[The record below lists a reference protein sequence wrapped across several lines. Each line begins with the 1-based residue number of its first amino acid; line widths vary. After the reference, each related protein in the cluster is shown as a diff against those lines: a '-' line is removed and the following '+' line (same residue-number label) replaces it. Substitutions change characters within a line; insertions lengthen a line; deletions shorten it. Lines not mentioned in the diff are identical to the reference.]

1 METNKI
7 IAVFMG
13 FEDESRILGG
23 GQRMRRKTEW
33 KYGCQQYEQYG
44 YDQLKYHSDWNWL
57 MPVVEKIES
66 MGFDVNILNN
76 GTQII
81 DYSKNIEVVNN
92 VADISFDRKIEHTYQ
107 AIITFVSE
115 IRD

>member
-7 IAVFMG
+7 IAEFMG

-44 YDQLKYHSDWNWL
+44 YDQLKYHDSWDWL

-66 MGFDVNILNN
+66 MGFDVNIGSNVVIVYDMN
-76 GTQII
+76 GIELTQTVAAKKI
-81 DYSKNIEVVNN
+81 KATHQAVV
-92 VADISFDRKIEHTYQ
+92 R
-107 AIITFVSE
+107 FVSE
-115 IRD
+115 FSN

>member
-1 METNKI
+1 METNRI

-23 GQRMRRKTEW
+23 GQKMRRKTEW

-44 YDQLKYHSDWNWL
+44 YDQLKYHLDWNWL

-66 MGFDVNILNN
+66 MGYEVNIGSNVVIIYEKN
-76 GTQII
+76 G
-81 DYSKNIEVVNN
+81 SVLIETF
-92 VADISFDRKIEHTYQ
+92 AQTKIQATNQ
-107 AIITFVSE
+107 AIVRFVSE
-115 IRD
+115 ISD

>member
-13 FEDESRILGG
+13 VESYPFRNHTMFIFDEDNHR
-23 GQRMRRKTEW
+23 TEI
-33 KYGCQQYEQYG
+33 
-44 YDQLKYHSDWNWL
+44 DLHYHDSWDWL

-107 AIITFVSE
+107 AIVRFVSE